1 MTHFRR
7 GTKRFGKRT
16 PTEIIPHPKPT
27 GQQRPKNLFDF
38 MITCKHG
45 FPDKPS
51 AICFD
56 EESGLVAIGTENGE
70 LRIYGRPG
78 VEFRAAYESRTA
90 IKLIFP
96 LEGLYQFLTICAD
109 NSLFLWTLG
118 QNGEKLHF
126 QKILI
131 VMDDIEKDFTV
142 CSLNS
147 TNSLFYMGSENGN
160 VYLLD
165 LKTLQL
171 SSDVI
176 YWNNA
181 TALIQSYARVHPGQ
195 VVAIEINPQDST
207 KVLIGFEKGA
217 ITLWNQMRNSPI
229 KSFPAKIEEMKPLNS
244 LSWHPDGYKFTSA
257 HRDGTYIIWS
267 VSLNQPEEPPFRPYG
282 GEEECMG
289 INKIIWL
296 NPESQSLTIFSGGL
310 PASFSDRHTLSV
322 MRGVDNSCLEFS
334 SGVIDFI
341 PILDPSDKTGE
352 MLLVLLE
359 EELICLDLK
368 AENLDIISKPYLH
381 SIHASP
387 VSKITIYE
395 GCSPLLVDRLR
406 AAQKVSKY
414 AVDISEV
421 NWPADGGCVREEVPL
436 TRTLLV
442 SGHEDGSVKFWDCS
456 TQGMDHVYTLHTK
469 HFFCNLDEESPTEEK
484 DTFWPPFKKVGEF
497 DPHTSDHR
505 LVIRSLQFDPQSSTL
520 VVGGEAGQVIILE
533 LVDQERLYEI
543 SNALCV
549 VGPALT
555 SATGRR
561 LQGEQKLDI
570 PTSSLPFSPGFQPIM
585 ILLCHPAK
593 PITNIAFKDEWGI
606 VAAGLMVGFA
616 VVNYRTNT
624 IVMTRSLN
632 TNPEAR
638 QGKLQSVRRSMRT
651 SWRRVSG
658 RGPQLQVNIDVKPD
672 RSQNT
677 TINELVLAETLL
689 VGNQPQPSLWVCTS
703 SSMIIRYSID
713 VPAPQQ
719 MFSMPTMLNPT
730 SKQISLLHNAP
741 VLGVILLDRS
751 YNPLAQT
758 HEIRNLHFP
767 EPNLNSPTFA
777 VIITEEQIKVLSLP
791 NLKNRNKHKFTE
803 EAVGQRIAKF
813 SYIRVKVLES
823 AKKTGPH
830 YSPGLLVLTHRGNL
844 YAFTLP
850 DLRVRRN
857 ATLLSPHDIR
867 GIESSTFTK
876 TGEIFHLTSPS
887 ELQRCR
893 TCLHNQQY
901 YLRQD
906 PSLNPYDGSTSLVY
920 MKRRMRRMNLEIPL
934 EDSIK
939 LDDETDQLYD
949 CPSSRPVEPI
959 EVKQR
964 KRKDSSSGSSGSSDG
979 SDGSD
984 GDDGDENAQPVLM
997 CNPMTHS
1004 KLSDIMEN
1012 TRKQTDQAK
1021 AFYKEIQSRTNQP
1034 VSS

>member
-7 GTKRFGKRT
+7 GTKRFGEKRT
-16 PTEIIPHPKPT
+16 ASEIVPHPKASA
-27 GQQRPKNLFDF
+27 QQGSKNYFDF

-45 FPDKPS
+45 FPYKPS

-56 EESGLVAIGTENGE
+56 EESGLVALGTENGE

-78 VEFRAAYESRTA
+78 VEFRAAYESKIA

-131 VMDDIEKDFTV
+131 VMDEVEKDFTV

-147 TNSLFYMGSENGN
+147 TSSLFYMGSENGN

-181 TALIQSYARVHPGQ
+181 TALIHSYARVHPGQ

-229 KSFPAKIEEMKPLNS
+229 KSFPGKIEEMKPLTS

-282 GEEECMG
+282 GDEECMG

-296 NPESQSLTIFSGGL
+296 NPESQSLRIFSGGL
-310 PASFSDRHTLSV
+310 PASFADKHTLSV
-322 MRGVDNSCLEFS
+322 MRGVENSCLEFS
-334 SGVIDFI
+334 SRVVDFI

-352 MLLVLLE
+352 MLMVLLE
-359 EELICLDLK
+359 EELVCLDLK
-368 AENLDIISKPYLH
+368 AENLNIIPKPYLH

-387 VSKITIYE
+387 LSKIAIYE
-395 GCSPLLVDRLR
+395 GCSPLLVERLR

-414 AVDISEV
+414 ALEISDIS
-421 NWPADGGCVREEVPL
+421 WPANGGCVREEVPL
-436 TRTLLV
+436 TRTILI

-456 TQGMDHVYTLHTK
+456 TQGMDHIYTLHTK
-469 HFFCNLDEESPTEEK
+469 DYFCNLDEESTSEEK
-484 DTFWPPFKKVGEF
+484 DTFWPPFKRVGEF

-505 LVIRSLQFDPQSSTL
+505 LIIRSIQFDPQSSTL
-520 VVGGEAGQVIILE
+520 VVGGEAGQVVILE

-549 VGPALT
+549 VGQSPNT
-555 SATGRR
+555 GTGRR
-561 LQGEQKLDI
+561 LQGDQKLEI
-570 PTSSLPFSPGFQPIM
+570 PTSSLQFSPGLQPIM
-585 ILLCHPAK
+585 VLLCHPAK
-593 PITNIAFKDEWGI
+593 PVTNIAFKDEWGI

-632 TNPEAR
+632 TNQEAR
-638 QGKLQSVRRSMRT
+638 QGKFQTVRRSMRS

-658 RGPQLQVNIDVKPD
+658 RGPQIQVNIDVKHD
-672 RSQNT
+672 RNQNT

-689 VGNQPQPSLWVCTS
+689 QSNQPQPSLWVCTS
-703 SSMIIRYSID
+703 SAMIIRYSID

-719 MFSMPTMLNPT
+719 MFSMPTMLNAT
-730 SKQISLLHNAP
+730 QKQISLLHNAP
-741 VLGVILLDRS
+741 VVGVILLDRT

-758 HEIRNLHFP
+758 HEIGNLHFP
-767 EPNLNSPTFA
+767 EPNLNSPTYA
-777 VIITEEQIKVLSLP
+777 VIITEEQIKLISLP
-791 NLKNRNKHKFTE
+791 NLKNRNKYKFTE
-803 EAVGQRIAKF
+803 EAVGQRISKF
-813 SYIRVKVLES
+813 SYIRVKVQES
-823 AKKTGPH
+823 AK
-830 YSPGLLVLTHRGNL
+830 SRIQWSSGLLVLTQRGNL

-850 DLRVRRN
+850 DLRLRRH
-857 ATLLSPHDIR
+857 ATLLAANDIR

-876 TGEIFHLTSPS
+876 TGEIFHLASSS

-906 PSLNPYDGSTSLVY
+906 PSLTPYDGSTGLDY
-920 MKRRMRRMNLEIPL
+920 IKRRMRRMNLEIPF
-934 EDSIK
+934 EDSMK
-939 LDDETDQLYD
+939 MEDDVDQVYD
-949 CPSSRPVEPI
+949 LPNSRPVVPEP
-959 EVKQR
+959 VKINDSE
-964 KRKDSSSGSSGSSDG
+964 KHVSSSDSSGSSDDD
-979 SDGSD
+979 S
-984 GDDGDENAQPVLM
+984 GDDDAEPVMLS
-997 CNPMTHS
+997 NPMAHS
-1004 KLSDIMEN
+1004 KLSDMIEES
-1012 TRKQTDQAK
+1012 RKQTDHAK
-1021 AFYKEIQSRTNQP
+1021 AFYKDIQNKTNQSI
-1034 VSS
+1034 SS

>member
-7 GTKRFGKRT
+7 GTKRFGSKRT
-16 PTEIIPHPKPT
+16 PSEVVPHPKAT
-27 GQQRPKNLFDF
+27 GQQSTKNYFDF

-56 EESGLVAIGTENGE
+56 EESGLVALGTENGE

-78 VEFRAAYESRTA
+78 VEFRAAYESKIA

-131 VMDDIEKDFTV
+131 VMDEVEKDFTV

-147 TNSLFYMGSENGN
+147 TSSLFYMGSENGN

-171 SSDVI
+171 SSDII

-195 VVAIEINPQDST
+195 VVSIEINPQDTT

-229 KSFPAKIEEMKPLNS
+229 KSFPSKIEEMKPLSS

-257 HRDGTYIIWS
+257 HRDGTYVIWS

-296 NPESQSLTIFSGGL
+296 NPESHSLTIFSGGL
-310 PASFSDRHTLSV
+310 PASFADKHTLSV
-322 MRGVDNSCLEFS
+322 MRGVENSCLEFS
-334 SGVIDFI
+334 SRVIDFL
-341 PILDPSDKTGE
+341 PILDPNDKTGE
-352 MLLVLLE
+352 ILLVLLE
-359 EELICLDLK
+359 EELVCLDLK
-368 AENLDIISKPYLH
+368 AENLPVISKPYLH

-387 VSKITIYE
+387 LSKIAIYE
-395 GCSPLLVDRLR
+395 GCSPQLVERLR
-406 AAQKVSKY
+406 AAQKVNKY
-414 AVDISEV
+414 ASEISDMP
-421 NWPADGGCVREEVPL
+421 WPADGGCVREEVPL
-436 TRTLLV
+436 TRTVLI
-442 SGHEDGSVKFWDCS
+442 SGHEDGSIKFWDCS
-456 TQGMDHVYTLHTK
+456 TQGMDHLYTLHTK
-469 HFFCNLDEESPTEEK
+469 DFFCNLEEDSPTEEK
-484 DTFWPPFKKVGEF
+484 DTFWPPFKRMGDF

-549 VGPALT
+549 MGPSPA
-555 SATGRR
+555 SGAGRR
-561 LQGEQKLDI
+561 LQGDQKLEI
-570 PTSSLPFSPGFQPIM
+570 PTSSLQFNPGFQPIM

-593 PITNIAFKDEWGI
+593 PVTNIAFKDEWGI

-632 TNPEAR
+632 TNPEGR
-638 QGKLQSVRRSMRT
+638 QGRFQSVRRSMRS

-658 RGPQLQVNIDVKPD
+658 RGPQIQVNIDTKPD
-672 RSQNT
+672 RNQST

-689 VGNQPQPSLWVCTS
+689 QGNQPQPSLWVCTS
-703 SSMIIRYSID
+703 SAMIIRYSID

-719 MFSMPTMLNPT
+719 MFSMPTMLNT
-730 SKQISLLHNAP
+730 TAKQISLLHNAP
-741 VLGVILLDRS
+741 VVGVILLDRS

-758 HEIRNLHFP
+758 HEIHNLHFP
-767 EPNLNSPTFA
+767 EPNLNSPTYA
-777 VIITEEQIKVLSLP
+777 VVVTEEQIKIISLP
-791 NLKNRNKHKFTE
+791 SLKNRNKYKFTE
-803 EAVGQRIAKF
+803 EAVGQRISKF
-813 SYIRVKVLES
+813 SYIRVKLLES
-823 AKKTGPH
+823 AKSRVS
-830 YSPGLLVLTHRGNL
+830 YCSGLLVLTQRGNL
-844 YAFTLP
+844 YAFTIP
-850 DLRVRRN
+850 DLRLRRH
-857 ATLLSPHDIR
+857 ATLLAANDIR

-876 TGEIFHLTSPS
+876 TGEIFHLASSS

-906 PSLNPYDGSTSLVY
+906 PSLTPYDGSTSLIY
-920 MKRRMRRMNLEIPL
+920 IKRRMRRMNLEIPL
-934 EDSIK
+934 DDSLR
-939 LDDETDQLYD
+939 LDDEPDQVYD
-949 CPSSRPVEPI
+949 LPSSRPVEPSVI
-959 EVKQR
+959 KFR
-964 KRKDSSSGSSGSSDG
+964 KDRDSSSGSSGSSD
-979 SDGSD
+979 DD
-984 GDDGDENAQPVLM
+984 GDDGDDDGEPVLLS
-997 CNPMTHS
+997 NPMTHS
-1004 KLSDIMEN
+1004 KLSDMIEN

-1021 AFYKEIQSRTNQP
+1021 AFYKDIQNRKNSQTI
-1034 VSS
+1034 SS